1 MSVNPRNM
9 LNNFRFNVEAQMS
22 HFTCHSSLVIYIK
35 CLCLS
40 LGHAE
45 QFLLSCGSSKII
57 FGRGVTFRMSHVI
70 YQMVMLILGTC
81 LCYVI
86 WYFLKYSIKI
96 IFNPPQACRD

>member
-1 MSVNPRNM
+1 MSVNPWNM

-57 FGRGVTFRMSHVI
+57 FGRGVTCYISNGYVDTWH
-70 YQMVMLILGTC
+70 MLM
-81 LCYVI
+81 LCYLVLFKVF
-86 WYFLKYSIKI
+86 YKNNL
-96 IFNPPQACRD
+96 